1 MKLSDKIKIGD
12 LLIKRE
18 VEFSKVYDCEQRIN
32 ELLGEEYPYALPV
45 ELLSMQKKKPARKK
59 KTIKPRKVRSLNLKT
74 ENAYL
79 VTYLE
84 NDIEKE
90 ELMFETRQLN
100 NIKSNC
106 ASTFKITKI
115 ETCFIDEEQN
125 RKIIEELPL

>member
-32 ELLGEEYPYALPV
+32 ELLGEEYPYALPI
-45 ELLSMQKKKPARKK
+45 ELLSTQKKKTVRKK
-59 KTIKPRKVRSLNLKT
+59 KPDKPKKVRKLNDEI

-79 VTYLE
+79 ITYLE
-84 NDIEKE
+84 NDIEKQ
-90 ELMFETRQLN
+90 ELIFETTQLN

-106 ASTFKITKI
+106 SLTFKITKI
-115 ETCFIDEEQN
+115 ETCFVDEGQN